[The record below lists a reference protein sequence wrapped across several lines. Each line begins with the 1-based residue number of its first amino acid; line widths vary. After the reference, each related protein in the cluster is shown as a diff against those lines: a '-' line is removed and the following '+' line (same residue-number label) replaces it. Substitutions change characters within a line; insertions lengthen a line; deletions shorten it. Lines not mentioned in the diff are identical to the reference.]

1 MGLTTS
7 QNKPITLNSE
17 LTDNS
22 IYVLDG
28 DLYNVGAYQS
38 RSLFVTRDKSH
49 KIEEKDKIKVYFDS
63 GEDLQTIELD
73 IPLLLSDY
81 SEYRKLII
89 YDSKHRYSD
98 LKILFKY
105 FDETYFVAID
115 INDYPI
121 NDIQSLLELV
131 ISHYR
136 KNNDIYQIV
145 DYNDVL
151 AQEK

>member
-1 MGLTTS
+1 
-7 QNKPITLNSE
+7 
-17 LTDNS
+17 
-22 IYVLDG
+22 
-28 DLYNVGAYQS
+28 
-38 RSLFVTRDKSH
+38 DKSH
-49 KIEEKDKIKVYFDS
+49 KIEGKDKLKVYFDS

-81 SEYRKLII
+81 SEYRKLMI
-89 YDSKHRYSD
+89 YDSKHRDSD

-115 INDYPI
+115 INDYPLSNI
-121 NDIQSLLELV
+121 RSLLEVV

-136 KNNDIYQIV
+136 KNNDIYQLV